1 MARRVLA
8 VLVLLAS
15 VLAVGCG
22 GQEPKAHR
30 GPTVKTPRPAPVAE
44 GPGRFVAIGDGRSLY
59 MECVGSGSPTVVLEA
74 GFGADTHSWQD
85 VQPEVG
91 RGTRTCAY
99 DRAGTGNSVAPP
111 GVRDARD
118 EIADLRRLLARARV
132 EPPYVLV
139 GHSYGG
145 VLARVFAHLY
155 PSETAGLV
163 LIDTMGR
170 DGRRRQLAI
179 WPRSQAPE
187 IRRGLATAVME
198 GVDLA
203 AGEAIASRVTSL
215 GGMPLAVI
223 TAGRQDNFPRTPAR
237 LYRALKRLWDGMQDE
252 LAALS
257 ENSVHVVALASNHDI
272 PRHTAASRPSSSAR
286 CRPLSAPPAATR
298 VFRGA
303 DVCSAVP
310 TFAAAVSRDG
320 RLACSRQRSSR
331 LPPPGQ
337 PVALI
342 CSRSQSAITFSIRRP
357 MSSTGLNLPSGGPRG
372 ASCPIHLR

>member
-1 MARRVLA
+1 VARRVLA
-8 VLVLLAS
+8 VVVLLGS

-22 GQEPKAHR
+22 GQGAKAHR
-30 GPTVKTPRPAPVAE
+30 ARTVKTARLAPVAE

-59 MECVGSGSPTVVLEA
+59 MQCVGSGSPTVVLEA
-74 GFGADTHSWQD
+74 GFGADTRSWQD

-99 DRAGTGNSVAPP
+99 DRAGTGNSVGPP

-132 EPPYVLV
+132 APPYVVV

-145 VLARVFAHLY
+145 VLARVFADRY
-155 PSETAGLV
+155 PSDTAGLV
-163 LIDTMGR
+163 LIDTVGR

-187 IRRGLATAVME
+187 IRRGLATPVMA

-203 AGEAIASRVTSL
+203 AGEAIASRVTTL

-257 ENSVHVVALASNHDI
+257 DNSVHVVALASDHDV
-272 PRHTAASRPSSSAR
+272 PSLGSGQPSVVVRAVRAVVSAARSRA
-286 CRPLSAPPAATR
+286 
-298 VFRGA
+298 
-303 DVCSAVP
+303 
-310 TFAAAVSRDG
+310 
-320 RLACSRQRSSR
+320 R
-331 LPPPGQ
+331 LPPCRR
-337 PVALI
+337 L
-342 CSRSQSAITFSIRRP
+342 FS
-357 MSSTGLNLPSGGPRG
+357 GPDVRCRG
-372 ASCPIHLR
+372 

>member
-8 VLVLLAS
+8 VLVSLAC

-30 GPTVKTPRPAPVAE
+30 GPTPRPAPVAE

-59 MECVGSGSPTVVLEA
+59 LECVGSGSPAVVLEA
-74 GFGADTHSWQD
+74 GFGADTLSWQD

-118 EIADLRRLLARARV
+118 EIADLRRLLAGARV

-163 LIDTMGR
+163 LIDTIGR

-187 IRRGLATAVME
+187 IRRGVATAVME

-203 AGEAIASRVTSL
+203 AGEAIASRITSL
-215 GGMPLAVI
+215 DGMPLAVI
-223 TAGRQDNFPRTPAR
+223 TAGRQDNFPRAPAR
-237 LYRALKRLWDGMQDE
+237 LHRALKRLWDGMQDE

-257 ENSVHVVALASNHDI
+257 ENSVHVVALASNHDV
-272 PRHTAASRPSSSAR
+272 PSSR
-286 CRPLSAPPAATR
+286 T
-298 VFRGA
+298 
-303 DVCSAVP
+303 
-310 TFAAAVSRDG
+310 
-320 RLACSRQRSSR
+320 
-331 LPPPGQ
+331 GQ
-337 PVALI
+337 PSVIVRAVQAVVGAA
-342 CSRSQSAITFSIRRP
+342 RSHARLSPCRRLFSGSYVRCL
-357 MSSTGLNLPSGGPRG
+357 G
-372 ASCPIHLR
+372 

>member
-8 VLVLLAS
+8 VLVLVAC
-15 VLAVGCG
+15 VAVGCG

-30 GPTVKTPRPAPVAE
+30 GPTVKTPRPALLAE
-44 GPGRFVAIGDGRSLY
+44 GSGKFVVIGGGRSLY
-59 MECVGSGSPTVVLEA
+59 MKCVGSGSPTVVLEA

-85 VQPEVG
+85 VQPELG
-91 RGTRTCAY
+91 RSTRTCAY
-99 DRAGTGNSVAPP
+99 DRAGPGNSVAPP

-118 EIADLRRLLARARV
+118 EIADLRRLLASARV

-145 VLARVFAHLY
+145 VLARVFAHQH

-187 IRRGLATAVME
+187 IRRGVATTVMD
-198 GVDLA
+198 GVDPA
-203 AGEAIASRVTSL
+203 AGEAIASRLTSL
-215 GGMPLAVI
+215 GDMPLAVI
-223 TAGRQDNFPRTPAR
+223 TAGRHDNFPRTPAQ
-237 LYRALKRLWDGMQDE
+237 LYRGLKRLWDGMQDE

-272 PRHTAASRPSSSAR
+272 PIGQPSVIVRAVQVVVGAARSHAHRPR
-286 CRPLSAPPAATR
+286 CRRLFSGSDVRCRGEQRGRGPLWR
-298 VFRGA
+298 
-303 DVCSAVP
+303 
-310 TFAAAVSRDG
+310 
-320 RLACSRQRSSR
+320 
-331 LPPPGQ
+331 
-337 PVALI
+337 
-342 CSRSQSAITFSIRRP
+342 
-357 MSSTGLNLPSGGPRG
+357 
-372 ASCPIHLR
+372 

>member
-1 MARRVLA
+1 VARRVLA
-8 VLVLLAS
+8 LLVLPAC

-22 GQEPKAHR
+22 GREPKARR
-30 GPTVKTPRPAPVAE
+30 GPAVKAPPPAPVAE
-44 GPGRFVAIGDGRSLY
+44 GAGRFVAIGGGRSLY

-74 GFGADTHSWQD
+74 GFGANMRSWED

-91 RGTRTCAY
+91 RGTRTCTY

-132 EPPYVLV
+132 APPYVLV

-163 LIDTMGR
+163 LVETMGR
-170 DGRRRQLAI
+170 DGRGRQLAI
-179 WPRSQAPE
+179 WPRSRAPE
-187 IRRGLATAVME
+187 IRRGVAATVLE

-203 AGEAIASRVTSL
+203 VGEAIASRIASL

-223 TAGRQDNFPRTPAR
+223 TAGRQDDFPRTPAR
-237 LYRALKRLWDGMQDE
+237 LHRALKRLWDGMQDE

-257 ENSVHVVALASNHDI
+257 ENSVHVVALASNHDVLS
-272 PRHTAASRPSSSAR
+272 PRTGQPAVIVRAVQAVVGAARRHAPLPPCRRLFRGSDVR
-286 CRPLSAPPAATR
+286 CR
-298 VFRGA
+298 G
-303 DVCSAVP
+303 
-310 TFAAAVSRDG
+310 
-320 RLACSRQRSSR
+320 
-331 LPPPGQ
+331 
-337 PVALI
+337 
-342 CSRSQSAITFSIRRP
+342 
-357 MSSTGLNLPSGGPRG
+357 
-372 ASCPIHLR
+372 

>member
-1 MARRVLA
+1 MARSRAAPSGSADPKRSLWSCLAGWWLAVQSWAVARRVLA
-8 VLVLLAS
+8 VLVVLAS
-15 VLAVGCG
+15 VLAAGCG

-30 GPTVKTPRPAPVAE
+30 RPPVKTPRLAPIAE
-44 GPGRFVAIGDGRSLY
+44 GPGRFVAIGNGRTLY
-59 MECVGSGSPTVVLEA
+59 MECVGSGSPAVVLEA
-74 GFGADTHSWQD
+74 GFGADTHSWRD

-91 RGTRTCAY
+91 RGTRTCSY

-179 WPRSQAPE
+179 WPRSQARE
-187 IRRGLATAVME
+187 IRRGVATAVME

-215 GGMPLAVI
+215 GGLPLAVI
-223 TAGRQDNFPRTPAR
+223 TAGREDNFPRTPAR
-237 LYRALKRLWDGMQDE
+237 LHRGLKRLWDGMQDE

-257 ENSVHVVALASNHDI
+257 ENSVHVVVLASNHDI
-272 PRHTAASRPSSSAR
+272 PNGQPSVIVRAVQAVVGAARNHALLPPCRRLFSGPDVR
-286 CRPLSAPPAATR
+286 CR
-298 VFRGA
+298 GQ
-303 DVCSAVP
+303 
-310 TFAAAVSRDG
+310 
-320 RLACSRQRSSR
+320 QR
-331 LPPPGQ
+331 
-337 PVALI
+337 
-342 CSRSQSAITFSIRRP
+342 
-357 MSSTGLNLPSGGPRG
+357 
-372 ASCPIHLR
+372 